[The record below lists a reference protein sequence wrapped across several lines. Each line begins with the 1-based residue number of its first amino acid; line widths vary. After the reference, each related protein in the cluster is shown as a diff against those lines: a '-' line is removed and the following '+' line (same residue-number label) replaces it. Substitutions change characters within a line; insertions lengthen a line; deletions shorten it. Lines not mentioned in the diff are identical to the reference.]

1 VFSGTFVI
9 LYITVCSESSLK
21 SERLLFCFTTKYH
34 FHLWA
39 NPFSFIK
46 TETKMRYL
54 THLIALSNADLCLIY
69 LFCIDLSVT
78 GAIFTLATVSRIL
91 SDDTLLYSL
100 YINIYILNRYSCARL
115 YRNNSQSLTSAV
127 DITLIELRIF

>member
-1 VFSGTFVI
+1 MFSGTFVI

-54 THLIALSNADLCLIY
+54 THLDTLVSALSNADLCLLAN
-69 LFCIDLSVT
+69 LFDLQRSK
-78 GAIFTLATVSRIL
+78 ISRIL
-91 SDDTLLYSL
+91 QDFSYF
-100 YINIYILNRYSCARL
+100 
-115 YRNNSQSLTSAV
+115 V
-127 DITLIELRIF
+127 LI

>member
-54 THLIALSNADLCLIY
+54 THFIALSNADLCLLAN
-69 LFCIDLSVT
+69 LFDLQRSK
-78 GAIFTLATVSRIL
+78 ISRIL
-91 SDDTLLYSL
+91 QDFSYF
-100 YINIYILNRYSCARL
+100 
-115 YRNNSQSLTSAV
+115 V
-127 DITLIELRIF
+127 LI